1 MASFKGTY
9 KYSVDNKGRINI
21 PAKMRKQLSD
31 DSKDHFVITRGLD
44 KCLFLYPHD
53 VWLKVEEKLQSLSE
67 FNSDHRYLERQI
79 YSIAEDVVLDVQ
91 ARIIIPSE
99 LREYAQIKNEVL
111 IIGVSNRIE
120 IWNPKVYEEY
130 LNNRT
135 SSYEDVAERVM
146 TNLK

>member
-9 KYSVDNKGRINI
+9 KYSVDTKGRINI
-21 PAKMRKQLSD
+21 PSKLRKQLSD
-31 DSKDHFVITRGLD
+31 DSKDHFVITRGFD
-44 KCLFLYPHD
+44 KCLFLYPHNI
-53 VWLKVEEKLQSLSE
+53 WLEVEEKLKDLSE

-79 YSIAEDVVLDVQ
+79 YSTAEDVVLDVQ
-91 ARIIIPSE
+91 ARIIIPAV
-99 LREYAQIKNEVL
+99 LREYAQIKDEVF

-120 IWNPKVYEEY
+120 IWNPKIYEEY